1 MAATTADLK
10 IASKKR
16 KKTGVDSDTATKR
29 RAGAKD
35 SKDTTSS
42 STSSSTSSKQK
53 IEELE
58 KQISESRKYYNNIAA
73 LISMLN
79 IADGANKVNINVA
92 VSLCRVF
99 CRLLAIGQLNRVKG
113 ASEGEQMVVAWLRER
128 YQECQNALLVVLK
141 EGTPS
146 QQEQCTHLQG
156 SETQVWTTGYFPQVV
171 AALLDAPEGDT
182 VRTEFME
189 KFATKYHDIAIYMVL
204 ALTYV
209 LISCLL
215 L

>member
-1 MAATTADLK
+1 MAATSADLK

-16 KKTGVDSDTATKR
+16 KKTGVDPDTASKR

-42 STSSSTSSKQK
+42 STSTSSKQK

-79 IADGANKVNINVA
+79 VADGANKVNINVA

-128 YQECQNALLVVLK
+128 YQEYQNALLVVLK

-171 AALLDAPEGDT
+171 AALLDATEGDT
-182 VRTEFME
+182 VRAEFME

-209 LISCLL
+209 PNYPI
-215 L
+215 